1 MDLESLRIFV
11 EVVRR
16 GSFSA
21 VAAERG
27 VAPSSISRTI
37 ESLERQLGARL
48 FQRTTRR
55 VSSTEA
61 GAAYFEH
68 IEPVVEEMERAR
80 LAVADLSANAR
91 GTLRLTASVS
101 FGLTCVSPLL
111 ARFAELHPDLQV
123 EVLLTDAVIDLT
135 AERIDLALRH
145 GPLADS
151 SLVARKIL
159 PVVYSLCASPSYL
172 DRHGRPETPADLKT
186 HRCLAFSSAAFHSR
200 WLLRRRGAAAEEI
213 SVRPRLVINNGI
225 ALKRIALDGAGIVV
239 LSDWLIGD
247 ELRRGELVPVLE
259 DYEATPTAFE
269 TGIWLIYPSRTYV
282 PRKVTAFVDFIA
294 EELGGGRN
302 RADQPLG
309 GSSSSNANRSSRRS

>member
-1 MDLESLRIFV
+1 MDLEALQIFV
-11 EVVRR
+11 AVVRR

-37 ESLERQLGARL
+37 ESLERQLGVRL

-61 GAAYFEH
+61 GAAYFER

-80 LAVADLSANAR
+80 VAVADLSANPR

-111 ARFAELHPDLQV
+111 ARFGELHPDLQV
-123 EVLLTDAVIDLT
+123 DLLLTDAVIDLT

-145 GPLADS
+145 GPLEDS

-159 PVVYSLCASPSYL
+159 PVTYSLCASLSYVQ
-172 DRHGRPETPADLKT
+172 RHGRPKTPADLKA
-186 HRCLAFSSAAFHSR
+186 HRCLAFSSAAFRTR
-200 WLLRRRGAAAEEI
+200 WLLRRRRAAAEEI
-213 SVRPRLVINNGI
+213 SIRPRLVINNGI
-225 ALKRIALDGAGIVV
+225 ALKRCALDGGGIVL

-247 ELRRGELVPVLE
+247 ELRRGELVRLLTN
-259 DYEATPTAFE
+259 YEASPSNFE
-269 TGIWLIYPSRTYV
+269 TAIWLIYPSRAYV
-282 PRKVTAFVDFIA
+282 PRKVTAFVDFI
-294 EELGGGRN
+294 EEALG
-302 RADQPLG
+302 
-309 GSSSSNANRSSRRS
+309 SSRR